1 MSTALTLPP
10 PQQQQQGTMADAA
23 AAAAA
28 APARYKSLLS
38 RPARLFQRSNKTAP
52 LVDATSP
59 KPMMEEKAKMA
70 NKKPKSMTLA
80 LRENSMSDVFKL
92 STINGSGEYL
102 PPSPCEDSKR
112 DHWLDVDQDELA
124 FRLPSTDRLTKE
136 NCFFTPSATM

>member
-1 MSTALTLPP
+1 MSTALAISSH
-10 PQQQQQGTMADAA
+10 QQQQQATMADAS
-23 AAAAA
+23 

-52 LVDATSP
+52 LMDSTP
-59 KPMMEEKAKMA
+59 KSMMEEKTMLMT
-70 NKKPKSMTLA
+70 NKKPKPMTLA

-112 DHWLDVDQDELA
+112 DHWLDVDQDALA